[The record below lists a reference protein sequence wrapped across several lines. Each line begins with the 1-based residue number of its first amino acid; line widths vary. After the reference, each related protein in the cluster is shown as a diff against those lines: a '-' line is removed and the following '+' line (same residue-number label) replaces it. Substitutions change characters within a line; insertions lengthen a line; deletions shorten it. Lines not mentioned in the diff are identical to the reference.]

1 MKTNYQNCKEQLK
14 LESIELKKHFPN
26 DKPAVNMGINDF
38 TDYLCRECD
47 LTEHKKHL
55 LDLYAC
61 KLHLK

>member
-1 MKTNYQNCKEQLK
+1 MNYQNCKKLLK
-14 LESIELKKHFPN
+14 QEAKGLKKRFPN
-26 DKPAVNMGINDF
+26 DIPAVNMGINDF
-38 TDYLCRECD
+38 MDYLCRECD